1 MASIFDLFNNNNAQ
15 DAANAQI
22 GGIGAGL
29 TQATGAINTGLGQ
42 ATNSYMAGLQP
53 FQTNSAAANQGVTAL
68 GNLLGLNGA
77 AGNASATKQLE
88 NTPGYTFALDQ
99 GTQNAMRNK
108 AATGQLASG
117 ATDVALQQVGQGTA
131 LNSAYAPYL
140 QALQQYLPYSTQN
153 AQGQGAL
160 YSGLANTQSATGN
173 TLGSLDYGAAT
184 SRGNAQANADLANN
198 AAAANQFGALSS
210 ILGGAS
216 GMSGAQ
222 SAGGGGIG
230 GAVSKLLGFL

>member
-1 MASIFDLFNNNNAQ
+1 MASIFDLFDNNNAQ

-22 GGIGAGL
+22 AGINTGQA
-29 TQATGAINTGLGQ
+29 QATGAINNGLGQ
-42 ATNSYMAGLQP
+42 ATSSYTAGLQP
-53 FQTNSAAANQGVTAL
+53 FQTNSAAANKGVTAY
-68 GNLLGLNGA
+68 GDILGLNGPS
-77 AGNASATKQLE
+77 GNANATAALQ
-88 NTPGYTFALDQ
+88 NTPGYQFTLDQ

-117 ATDVALQQVGQGTA
+117 ATDLALQQVGQGTA

-160 YSGLANTQSATGN
+160 YSGLAGTQSTTGN

-184 SRGNAQANADLANN
+184 STGNANANADLANN
-198 AAAANQFGALSS
+198 AAAANQLGALTT
-210 ILGGAS
+210 
-216 GMSGAQ
+216 GAQ
-222 SAGGGGIG
+222 
-230 GAVSKLLGFL
+230 LLAMV